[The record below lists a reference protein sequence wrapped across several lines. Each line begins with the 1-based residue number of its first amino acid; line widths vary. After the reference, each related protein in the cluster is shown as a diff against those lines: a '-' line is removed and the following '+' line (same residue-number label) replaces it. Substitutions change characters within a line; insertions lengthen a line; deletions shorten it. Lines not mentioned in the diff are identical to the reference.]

1 MNNDVQHAYTSFH
14 NDFRHIYDS
23 CFPIRVFKPGY
34 KSRKPWLSEGIKSAI
49 KKKNNLYRRQKK
61 TKNTEH
67 EKTYKK
73 YRNRLNK
80 IISNAERAHYQQ
92 LLSDNKSNLKKSWQ
106 ILKEVINKKKSTSL
120 CSKFTVNNNV
130 TTDKVKIADG
140 FNNFFINIGP
150 TLAKKIPRDTRS
162 PTEYMKNRVTE
173 QMVVEPVVEDEV
185 ESIIKSLKDGSP
197 GWDAISSQVVKTTY
211 RSFIQPITHI
221 VNLSLMTGIFP
232 TELKIARVT
241 PLFKSAD
248 STLFSNYRPVSVLPL
263 FSKIL
268 ERLMYT
274 RLLSFLNKHK
284 VLYLY
289 QFGFRS
295 FHSPNLALILLV
307 DKISQALENGEY
319 VLGLFLDFS
328 KAFDTVNHDILYEK
342 LEFYG
347 IRGVPLSW
355 FKSYLTDRK
364 QYVEY
369 NNAQSSM
376 DIIKCG
382 VPQGSILGPL
392 LFLIYINDLAGV
404 SEKLFALLFA
414 DDSNIFL
421 SGKDPDEL
429 IRTMNEEMVAVVDWL
444 NLNKLSLNLKKTHF
458 IIFSRKREKV
468 DVTENVIVNNSI
480 IDRIDKTKFLGV
492 IIDQHLSFL
501 SHISYLK
508 GKVARGIGILRKARM
523 YFTQETLKTLYNSFV
538 YPYFTYCI
546 EVWGNVYSTNLDPLF
561 KMQKWAVRVV
571 TCTKRRDSTAPLFDE
586 LKLLKLNDIYVYFVT
601 LMMYKYHHNCL
612 PQVIQN
618 LFVRNNTIHQYPTR
632 QPLHVPLSRTNLTSR
647 NVRVTGVKL
656 YNHFFHILKWD
667 VFYVTFKYNFKK
679 YLLQNDT
686 TSLL

>member
-1 MNNDVQHAYTSFH
+1 MLV
-14 NDFRHIYDS
+14 
-23 CFPIRVFKPGY
+23 
-34 KSRKPWLSEGIKSAI
+34 
-49 KKKNNLYRRQKK
+49 
-61 TKNTEH
+61 
-67 EKTYKK
+67 
-73 YRNRLNK
+73 
-80 IISNAERAHYQQ
+80 
-92 LLSDNKSNLKKSWQ
+92 
-106 ILKEVINKKKSTSL
+106 
-120 CSKFTVNNNV
+120 
-130 TTDKVKIADG
+130 
-140 FNNFFINIGP
+140 FINIGP
-150 TLAKKIPRDTRS
+150 TLAKKIPNDNRS
-162 PTEYMKNRVTE
+162 PTEYMKKRVSE
-173 QMVVEPVVEDEV
+173 QMVIEPVIENEV
-185 ESIIKSLKDGSP
+185 ESIIKALKDGSP
-197 GWDAISSQVVKTTY
+197 GWDAISAQVVKTTY
-211 RSFIQPITHI
+211 QSFLQPLTHI

-232 TELKIARVT
+232 KELKIARVT
-241 PLFKSAD
+241 PLFKSVD

-268 ERLMYT
+268 ERLMYN
-274 RLLSFLNKHK
+274 RLLSFLNEHK

-307 DKISQALENGEY
+307 DKISQALESGEY

-347 IRGVPLSW
+347 IRGLPLTW
-355 FKSYLTDRK
+355 FKSYLNDRK

-376 DIIKCG
+376 DTIKCG

-392 LFLIYINDLAGV
+392 LFLIYINDLADV

-421 SGKDPDEL
+421 SGNDPDEL

-444 NLNKLSLNLKKTHF
+444 NINKLSLNLKKTHF
-458 IIFSRKREKV
+458 IIFSRKKEKV
-468 DVTENVIVNNSI
+468 DVTENLIVNNSI
-480 IDRIDKTKFLGV
+480 IDRTDKTKFLGV

-501 SHISYLK
+501 SHIRYTK

-546 EVWGNVYSTNLDPLF
+546 EVWGNVYSTYLDPLV
-561 KMQKWAVRVV
+561 KMQNWAVRVI
-571 TCTKRRDSTAPLFDE
+571 TFKKRRDSATPLFDE

-601 LMMYKYHHNCL
+601 LMMYKYHQDCL

-632 QPLHVPLSRTNLTSR
+632 QQLHVPISRSNLTSR

-656 YNHFFHILKWD
+656 YNHFFHILNWD